1 MATISEFLVA
11 LSLDGKGFEKGLKE
25 AEAGLQL
32 FSATA
37 LQVGAVVAGALSFK
51 SLTVDFSKQNLELDQ
66 MAKKIGVTRDEIY
79 GLDQA
84 AQAFGA
90 NAGEST
96 KTLERLAAMR
106 AGLLRGEIG
115 AIESVAKSGL
125 DPDTIL
131 TAKNPYEA
139 LLNIAARWKKL
150 TKDQRF
156 NLANDLGISPAQM
169 ELLLQGRKKIREM
182 SEEFV
187 KNRKHTDEMSD
198 AAHNF
203 TRQWVELTNNV
214 GGAIDPLA
222 QKFTELSTEL
232 MKFFT
237 EGSKDGSEFRDVM
250 KYVAEHLEW
259 VAGAIGLILAAKPA
273 AQFALMATGIARMA
287 ASLGAL
293 VAIEGLATT
302 VTVLGRLATVV
313 KALSIALFAMT
324 KLNPWLLGLTALVG
338 VATAPTVLK
347 GLKGVPS
354 GLDKLGMD
362 DDKAKKNVLGETDED
377 QGEYLQLLR
386 ENYTPDEI
394 DEIMRQRALD
404 DGLSP
409 THEAAK
415 ATIERTTA
423 PQIVQDTR
431 EEYDVS
437 RTKPQTELKQ
447 NKDGTKTMTVNLVL
461 DGKVIDRR
469 VFDIVGNAIKV
480 ANETGRSTTAR

>member
-25 AEAGLQL
+25 AESGLQL
-32 FSATA
+32 FGSTA
-37 LQVGAVVAGALSFK
+37 LQVGAAVAGALSIK

-66 MAKKIGVTRDEIY
+66 MAKKVGVTRDEIY

-125 DPDTIL
+125 DPDAIL

-139 LLNIAARWKKL
+139 LLNIAGRWKKL

-156 NLANDLGISPAQM
+156 NLANDLGITPAQM
-169 ELLLQGRKKIREM
+169 ELLLQGRKKIRDM

-187 KNRKHTDEMSD
+187 KNRKHTDEMSK
-198 AAHNF
+198 AAHGF
-203 TRQWVELTNNV
+203 TRQWVELTNSV

-222 QKFTELSTEL
+222 EKLTTFSTEL
-232 MKFFT
+232 MKLFT
-237 EGSKDGSEFRDVM
+237 DGTKDGSEFRDVV
-250 KYVAEHLEW
+250 KYVAENLEW

-273 AQFALMATGIARMA
+273 AQFALMAAGIARMA

-293 VAIEGLATT
+293 VAIEGLAGT

-338 VATAPTVLK
+338 VATAPTALK
-347 GLKGVPS
+347 GIEGIPS
-354 GLDKLGMD
+354 LLDKFGLDDEKG
-362 DDKAKKNVLGETDED
+362 KKNALGATDED
-377 QGEYLQLLR
+377 QGEYLSLLQDG
-386 ENYTPDEI
+386 YTPDEV
-394 DEIMRQRALD
+394 DEILRKRAVEE
-404 DGLSP
+404 GMSP

-415 ATIERTTA
+415 TVIEKTTA
-423 PQIVQDTR
+423 PQIVRDEQERYT
-431 EEYDVS
+431 VS
-437 RTKPQTELKQ
+437 RTRPQTEIKE
-447 NKDGTKTMTVNLVL
+447 NKDGSKTVTVNLML